1 MCRFASVN
9 FYNCVPR
16 SEIPTIVNCIVL
28 GKLESYYGTYQ
39 AVKSLTTVGT
49 LESDSKKKLSGIHPQ
64 YIYPKYPGPPM
75 IELSGAAGTLH

>member
-1 MCRFASVN
+1 MS
-9 FYNCVPR
+9 PR

-49 LESDSKKKLSGIHPQ
+49 LESDSKKKEGSTQLDSA
-64 YIYPKYPGPPM
+64 
-75 IELSGAAGTLH
+75 ELSLTQLDSA

>member
-49 LESDSKKKLSGIHPQ
+49 LESDSKKRFTGIEITHP
-64 YIYPKYPGPPM
+64 KFCGPSM
-75 IELSGAAGTLH
+75 IEIKWAAGTLH